1 MHFTETED
9 DKNQLELWGLLY
21 NIYNHYNHQTQLYII
36 KNSLLLLSNWPLT
49 INPVLHQPTNKT
61 KKCLC

>member
-36 KNSLLLLSNWPLT
+36 KNSLLLPSNWQVTLK
-49 INPVLHQPTNKT
+49 PVLHNF
-61 KKCLC
+61 